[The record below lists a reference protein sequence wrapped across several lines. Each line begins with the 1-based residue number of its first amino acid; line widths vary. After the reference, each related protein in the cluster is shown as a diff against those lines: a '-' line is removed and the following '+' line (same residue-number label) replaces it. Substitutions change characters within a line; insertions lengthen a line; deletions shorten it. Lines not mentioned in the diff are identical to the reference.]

1 MTTTT
6 SSSRNPIKGE
16 RLFDRTFARL
26 LAATLRQN
34 GLTMGIYGVCL
45 ILVTVCPAFLEAKN
59 YVEGSY
65 LDAPELLVSSW
76 FYGASALIVPVLL
89 AAMLFHYLHNR
100 LSVDFYHAMPLSRK
114 KLFFSRYFVG
124 IVFLLVPLLVSRLLC
139 TVVHLAFYTGRLTAG
154 QIVSSGVIDLLVW
167 AALHVIVFTF
177 SCMVAVT
184 TSNAVESIVYSG
196 AVNGALAA
204 IYFIFVSYSYNLYGI
219 SELPDWGLYL
229 SPYGLIG
236 RCMLPNNSWN
246 YSPGNLVMVLVWLLI
261 ALAAIPLTLRLY
273 NRFQSEW
280 AQQWGRQSAFSQ
292 LMKVLAGFLVSFVLC
307 MTLFS
312 MLFDNILLN
321 SIAAALV
328 GGPIGFLI
336 VEGITGKGFQNLRR
350 SGKYILATVALCLSC
365 TLFLATGGF
374 GMVSRVPDAD
384 QIQQV
389 EVRFTSPWVNYE
401 QVWGNTS
408 YPLNS
413 IHAELSSPEAID
425 LVLQLHRAAVEEGE
439 DYQGLRGNAMEI
451 TYTLSPFDSEMSRRY
466 SFAVSDLDTL
476 RQLLCLP
483 EVVEQ
488 IYPPFTYQANYL
500 ETVTCYDKLGL
511 YSVDI
516 PAADFERLLEAI
528 RTDLLNVTPES
539 YENEQLDPVV
549 GYLDWDFQNLVY
561 KDEGVFVAGDGSPV
575 EGFLDSSMVLRASY
589 QNTLAIVEE
598 LGFHPNAFSL
608 EGAIAVS
615 ISESEYQELNN
626 INLIRTLGDGYF
638 EFGRNVRDL
647 DFDSNDYLPY
657 TWDVTDLDMMEEII
671 RASVP
676 DSESPSCV
684 PIYVRIQSE
693 EAGNFCRQMYIENST
708 LLSILEGSGIQV
720 PYLLS
725 AQEID
730 DFIRSQQEQEP
741 AQNGT
746 GDYIGTYLVDAD
758 GRPLDENETPAMPPV
773 LSEIENG
780 VSVAEYAR
788 EHNLDWFTGKTSAQ
802 LEAMEY
808 TVMLDSTGHAVLY
821 WMLVE

>member
-124 IVFLLVPLLVSRLLC
+124 IVFLLLPLLVSRLLC

-219 SELPDWGLYL
+219 SELSDWGLYL

-246 YSPGNLVMVLVWLLI
+246 YSTSNLVMVLVWLLI

-374 GMVSRVPDAD
+374 GMVSRVPSAD
-384 QIQQV
+384 RV
-389 EVRFTSPWVNYE
+389 EEVELHLYGQNVYFER
-401 QVWGNTS
+401 
-408 YPLNS
+408 LNS
-413 IHAELSSPEAID
+413 NVGTNEVVATLSSPEAID
-425 LVLQLHRAAVEEGE
+425 LVLQLHQAAVEEGE
-439 DYQGLRGNAMEI
+439 DYQGLRGNHMKIE
-451 TYTLSPFDSEMSRRY
+451 YTLSPFDSSMSRDY

-615 ISESEYQELNN
+615 ISEPEYQELNN

-647 DFDSNDYLPY
+647 DFDRTDNSIY

-730 DFIRSQQEQEP
+730 DFIRSQPEEEP
-741 AQNGT
+741 VQSGT

-758 GRPLDENETPAMPPV
+758 GRPLDENETPVMPPV

-788 EHNLDWFTGKTSAQ
+788 EHSLDWFTGKTSAQ

>member
-16 RLFDRTFARL
+16 RLFDRTFVRL

-76 FYGASALIVPVLL
+76 FYGASALIAPVLL

-229 SPYGLIG
+229 SSYGLIG

-246 YSPGNLVMVLVWLLI
+246 YSTGNLVMVLVWLLI
-261 ALAAIPLTLRLY
+261 AMAAIPLTLRLY

-328 GGPIGFLI
+328 GGPIGFLV

-374 GMVSRVPDAD
+374 GMVSRVPSAD
-384 QIQQV
+384 RV
-389 EVRFTSPWVNYE
+389 EEVELHLYGQNVYFER
-401 QVWGNTS
+401 
-408 YPLNS
+408 LNS
-413 IHAELSSPEAID
+413 NVGTNEVVATLSSPEAID
-425 LVLQLHRAAVEEGE
+425 LVLQLHQAAVEEGE
-439 DYQGLRGNAMEI
+439 DYQGLRGNHMKIE
-451 TYTLSPFDSEMSRRY
+451 YTLSPFDSSMSRDY

-483 EVVEQ
+483 ELAEQ

-511 YSVDI
+511 NSVDI
-516 PAADFERLLEAI
+516 PAEDFERLLEAI
-528 RTDLLNVTPES
+528 RTDLLAVTPEN
-539 YENEQLDPVV
+539 YGNEQLDPVV
-549 GYLDWDFQNLVY
+549 GYLDWNLKNMVY
-561 KDEGVFVAGDGSPV
+561 RDEGAFIIGDGIQA
-575 EGFLDSSMVLRASY
+575 EGFGNSSMVLRASY
-589 QNTLAIVEE
+589 QNTLSIIEE

-615 ISESEYQELNN
+615 IFEPDYEELRN
-626 INLIRTLGDGYF
+626 IGLLAPLGGYYF

>member
-246 YSPGNLVMVLVWLLI
+246 YSTGNLVMVLVWLLI

-312 MLFDNILLN
+312 MLFDNILPN

-328 GGPIGFLI
+328 GGPIGFLV

-374 GMVSRVPDAD
+374 GMVSRVPSAD
-384 QIQQV
+384 RV
-389 EVRFTSPWVNYE
+389 EEVELHLYGQNVYFER
-401 QVWGNTS
+401 
-408 YPLNS
+408 LNS
-413 IHAELSSPEAID
+413 NVGTNEVVATLSSPEAID
-425 LVLQLHRAAVEEGE
+425 LVLQLHQAAVEEGE
-439 DYQGLRGNAMEI
+439 DYQGLRGNHMKIE
-451 TYTLSPFDSEMSRRY
+451 YTLSPFDSSMSRDY

-483 EVVEQ
+483 ELAEQ

-516 PAADFERLLEAI
+516 PAADFERLLKAI
-528 RTDLLNVTPES
+528 RTDLLAVTPEN
-539 YENEQLDPVV
+539 YGNEQLDPVV
-549 GYLDWDFQNLVY
+549 GYLDWNLKNMVY
-561 KDEGVFVAGDGSPV
+561 RDEGAFIIGDGIQA
-575 EGFLDSSMVLRASY
+575 EGFGNSSMVLRASY
-589 QNTLAIVEE
+589 QNTLSIIEE

-615 ISESEYQELNN
+615 ISEPDYEELRN
-626 INLIRTLGDGYF
+626 IGLLAPLGGYYF

-730 DFIRSQQEQEP
+730 DFIRSQPEEEP
-741 AQNGT
+741 VQSGT
-746 GDYIGTYLVDAD
+746 GDYIGTLVLDVD
-758 GRPLDENETPAMPPV
+758 GRPLDENETPVMPPV

-788 EHNLDWFTGKTSAQ
+788 EHSLDWFTGKTNAQ

>member
-76 FYGASALIVPVLL
+76 FYGASALIAPVLL

-261 ALAAIPLTLRLY
+261 ALPAIPLTLRLY

-374 GMVSRVPDAD
+374 GMVSRVPSAD
-384 QIQQV
+384 RV
-389 EVRFTSPWVNYE
+389 EEVELHLYGQNVYFER
-401 QVWGNTS
+401 
-408 YPLNS
+408 LNS
-413 IHAELSSPEAID
+413 NVGTNEVVATLSSPEAID
-425 LVLQLHRAAVEEGE
+425 LVLQLHQAAVEEGE
-439 DYQGLRGNAMEI
+439 DYQGLRGNHMKIE
-451 TYTLSPFDSEMSRRY
+451 YTLSPFDSSMSRDY

-483 EVVEQ
+483 EVADQ

-746 GDYIGTYLVDAD
+746 GDYIGTLVLDVD

>member
-34 GLTMGIYGVCL
+34 ALTMGIYGVCL

-219 SELPDWGLYL
+219 SELSDWGLYL

-246 YSPGNLVMVLVWLLI
+246 YSTSNLVMVLVWLLI

-312 MLFDNILLN
+312 MLFDNILPN

-374 GMVSRVPDAD
+374 GMVSRVPSAD
-384 QIQQV
+384 RV
-389 EVRFTSPWVNYE
+389 EEVELHLYGQNVYFER
-401 QVWGNTS
+401 
-408 YPLNS
+408 LNS
-413 IHAELSSPEAID
+413 NVGTNEVVATLSSPEAID
-425 LVLQLHRAAVEEGE
+425 LVLQLHQAAVEEGE
-439 DYQGLRGNAMEI
+439 DYQGLRGNHMKIE
-451 TYTLSPFDSEMSRRY
+451 YTLSPFDSSMSRDY

-488 IYPPFTYQANYL
+488 IYPPFTYQVNYL

-511 YSVDI
+511 NSVDI
-516 PAADFERLLEAI
+516 PAEDFERLLEAI
-528 RTDLLNVTPES
+528 RTDLLAVTPEN
-539 YENEQLDPVV
+539 YGNEQLDPVV
-549 GYLDWDFQNLVY
+549 GYLDWNLKNMVY
-561 KDEGVFVAGDGSPV
+561 RDEGAFIIGDGIQA
-575 EGFLDSSMVLRASY
+575 EGFGNSSMVLRASY
-589 QNTLAIVEE
+589 QNTLAIIEE

-615 ISESEYQELNN
+615 ISEPDYEELRN
-626 INLIRTLGDGYF
+626 IGLLAPLGGYYF

-676 DSESPSCV
+676 DSESPSCM

-693 EAGNFCRQMYIENST
+693 EAGNFCRRMYIENST

-730 DFIRSQQEQEP
+730 DFIRSQPEEEP
-741 AQNGT
+741 DQNGI
-746 GDYIGTYLVDAD
+746 GNYMGTYVVDAKSLE
-758 GRPLDENETPAMPPV
+758 PDENRTPTIPAI
-773 LSEIENG
+773 LNLENG

>member
-34 GLTMGIYGVCL
+34 ALTMGIYGVCL

-246 YSPGNLVMVLVWLLI
+246 YSTGNLVMVLVWLLI

-312 MLFDNILLN
+312 MLFDNILPN

-350 SGKYILATVALCLSC
+350 SGKYILAAVALCLSC

-384 QIQQV
+384 RV
-389 EVRFTSPWVNYE
+389 EEVELHLYGQNVYFER
-401 QVWGNTS
+401 
-408 YPLNS
+408 LNS
-413 IHAELSSPEAID
+413 HVGTNEVVATLSSPEAID
-425 LVLQLHRAAVEEGE
+425 LVLQLHQAAVEEGE
-439 DYQGLRGNAMEI
+439 DYQGLRGNHMKIE
-451 TYTLSPFDSEMSRRY
+451 YTLSPFDSSMSRDY

-483 EVVEQ
+483 ELAEQ

-511 YSVDI
+511 NSVDI
-516 PAADFERLLEAI
+516 PAEDFERLLEAI
-528 RTDLLNVTPES
+528 RTDLLAVTPEN
-539 YENEQLDPVV
+539 YGNEQLDPVV
-549 GYLDWDFQNLVY
+549 GYLDWNLKNMVY
-561 KDEGVFVAGDGSPV
+561 RDEGAFIIGDGV
-575 EGFLDSSMVLRASY
+575 QAEGFGNSSMVLRASY
-589 QNTLAIVEE
+589 QNTLSIIEE

-615 ISESEYQELNN
+615 ISEPDYEELRN
-626 INLIRTLGDGYF
+626 IGLLAPLGGYYF

-730 DFIRSQQEQEP
+730 DFIRSQPERPDWAEQVEYV
-741 AQNGT
+741 
-746 GDYIGTYLVDAD
+746 GDYV
-758 GRPLDENETPAMPPV
+758 LDEKDLQLEENEMPATPAI
-773 LSEIENG
+773 LNLENG
-780 VSVAEYAR
+780 ISVAEYAR

-808 TVMLDSTGHAVLY
+808 TVMLDSTGHVVLY
-821 WMLVE
+821 WMLAE

>member
-6 SSSRNPIKGE
+6 SSSRNPSKGE

-167 AALHVIVFTF
+167 AALHMIVFTF

-219 SELPDWGLYL
+219 SELSDWGLYL

-246 YSPGNLVMVLVWLLI
+246 YSTGNLVMVLVWLLI

-374 GMVSRVPDAD
+374 GMVSRVPSAD
-384 QIQQV
+384 RV
-389 EVRFTSPWVNYE
+389 EEVELHLYGQNVYFER
-401 QVWGNTS
+401 
-408 YPLNS
+408 LNS
-413 IHAELSSPEAID
+413 NVGTNEVVATLSSPEAID
-425 LVLQLHRAAVEEGE
+425 LVLQLHQAAVEEGE
-439 DYQGLRGNAMEI
+439 DYQGLRGNHMKIE
-451 TYTLSPFDSEMSRRY
+451 YTLSPFDSSMSRDY

-488 IYPPFTYQANYL
+488 IYPPFTYQVNYL
-500 ETVTCYDKLGL
+500 ETVTCYDKLWL
-511 YSVDI
+511 NSVDI
-516 PAADFERLLEAI
+516 PAEDFERLLEAI
-528 RTDLLNVTPES
+528 RTDLLAVTPEN
-539 YENEQLDPVV
+539 YGNEQLDPVV
-549 GYLDWDFQNLVY
+549 GYLDWNLKNMVY
-561 KDEGVFVAGDGSPV
+561 RDEGAFIIGDGIQA
-575 EGFLDSSMVLRASY
+575 EGFGNSSMVLRASY
-589 QNTLAIVEE
+589 QNTLSIIEE

-615 ISESEYQELNN
+615 ISEPDYEELRN
-626 INLIRTLGDGYF
+626 IGLLAPLGGYYF

-730 DFIRSQQEQEP
+730 DFIRSQPERPDWAEQVEYM
-741 AQNGT
+741 
-746 GDYIGTYLVDAD
+746 GDYV
-758 GRPLDENETPAMPPV
+758 LDEKDLQLEENEMPATPAI
-773 LSEIENG
+773 LNLENG
-780 VSVAEYAR
+780 ISVAEYAR
-788 EHNLDWFTGKTSAQ
+788 EHNLDWFTGKTNAQ

>member
-124 IVFLLVPLLVSRLLC
+124 IVFLLLPLLVSRLLC
-139 TVVHLAFYTGRLTAG
+139 TVVHLAFYTGRLTTG

-167 AALHVIVFTF
+167 AALHMIVFTF

-246 YSPGNLVMVLVWLLI
+246 YSTGNLVMVLVWLLI

-312 MLFDNILLN
+312 MLFDNILPN

-374 GMVSRVPDAD
+374 GMVSRVPSAD
-384 QIQQV
+384 RV
-389 EVRFTSPWVNYE
+389 EEVELHLYGQNVYFER
-401 QVWGNTS
+401 
-408 YPLNS
+408 LNS
-413 IHAELSSPEAID
+413 NVGTNEVVATLSSPEAID
-425 LVLQLHRAAVEEGE
+425 LVLQLHQAAVEEGE
-439 DYQGLRGNAMEI
+439 DYQGLRGNHMKIE
-451 TYTLSPFDSEMSRRY
+451 YTLSPFDSSMSRDY

-483 EVVEQ
+483 ELAEQ

-511 YSVDI
+511 NSVDI
-516 PAADFERLLEAI
+516 PAEDFERLLEAI
-528 RTDLLNVTPES
+528 RTDLLAVTPEN
-539 YENEQLDPVV
+539 YGNEQLDPVV
-549 GYLDWDFQNLVY
+549 GYLDWNLKNMVY
-561 KDEGVFVAGDGSPV
+561 RDEGAFIIGDGIQA
-575 EGFLDSSMVLRASY
+575 EGFGNSSMVLRASY
-589 QNTLAIVEE
+589 QNTLAIIEE

-615 ISESEYQELNN
+615 ISEPDYEELRN
-626 INLIRTLGDGYF
+626 IGLLAPLGGYYF

-693 EAGNFCRQMYIENST
+693 EAGNFCRRMYIENST

-730 DFIRSQQEQEP
+730 DFIRSQPERPDWAEQVEYM
-741 AQNGT
+741 G
-746 GDYIGTYLVDAD
+746 GYV
-758 GRPLDENETPAMPPV
+758 LDEKDLQLEENEMPATPAI
-773 LSEIENG
+773 LNLENG
-780 VSVAEYAR
+780 ISVAEYAR
-788 EHNLDWFTGKTSAQ
+788 EHNLDWFTGKTNAQ

-821 WMLVE
+821 WMLVD

>member
-219 SELPDWGLYL
+219 SELSDWGLYL

-246 YSPGNLVMVLVWLLI
+246 YSTSNLVMVLVWLLI

-312 MLFDNILLN
+312 MLFDNILPN

-374 GMVSRVPDAD
+374 GMVSRVPSAD
-384 QIQQV
+384 RV
-389 EVRFTSPWVNYE
+389 EEVELHLYGQNVYFER
-401 QVWGNTS
+401 
-408 YPLNS
+408 LNS
-413 IHAELSSPEAID
+413 NVGTNEVVATLSSPEAID
-425 LVLQLHRAAVEEGE
+425 LVLQLHQAAVEEGE
-439 DYQGLRGNAMEI
+439 DYQGLRGNHMKIE
-451 TYTLSPFDSEMSRRY
+451 YTLSPFDSSMSRDY

-488 IYPPFTYQANYL
+488 IYPPFTYQVNYL

-511 YSVDI
+511 NSVDI
-516 PAADFERLLEAI
+516 PAEDFERLLEAI
-528 RTDLLNVTPES
+528 RTDLLAVTPEN
-539 YENEQLDPVV
+539 YGNEQLDPVV
-549 GYLDWDFQNLVY
+549 GYLDWNLKNMVY
-561 KDEGVFVAGDGSPV
+561 RDEGAFIIGDGIQA
-575 EGFLDSSMVLRASY
+575 EGFGNSSMVLRASY
-589 QNTLAIVEE
+589 QNTLSIIEE

-615 ISESEYQELNN
+615 ISEPDYEELRN
-626 INLIRTLGDGYF
+626 IGLLAPLGGYYF

-730 DFIRSQQEQEP
+730 DFIRSQPERPDWAEQVEYM
-741 AQNGT
+741 
-746 GDYIGTYLVDAD
+746 GDYV
-758 GRPLDENETPAMPPV
+758 LDEKDLQLEENEMPATPAI
-773 LSEIENG
+773 LNLENG
-780 VSVAEYAR
+780 ISVAEYAR

-821 WMLVE
+821 WMLVD

>member
-65 LDAPELLVSSW
+65 LDAPGLLVSSW

-246 YSPGNLVMVLVWLLI
+246 YSTGNLVMVLVWLLI

-374 GMVSRVPDAD
+374 GMVSRVPSAD
-384 QIQQV
+384 RV
-389 EVRFTSPWVNYE
+389 EEVELHLYGQNVYFER
-401 QVWGNTS
+401 
-408 YPLNS
+408 LNS
-413 IHAELSSPEAID
+413 NVGTNEVVATLSSPEAID
-425 LVLQLHRAAVEEGE
+425 LVLQLHQAAVEEGE
-439 DYQGLRGNAMEI
+439 DYQGLRGNHMKIE
-451 TYTLSPFDSEMSRRY
+451 YTLSPFDSSMSRDY

-511 YSVDI
+511 NSVDI
-516 PAADFERLLEAI
+516 PAEDFERLLEAI
-528 RTDLLNVTPES
+528 RTDLLAVTPEN
-539 YENEQLDPVV
+539 YGNEQLDPVV
-549 GYLDWDFQNLVY
+549 GYLDWNLKNMVY
-561 KDEGVFVAGDGSPV
+561 RDEGAFIIGDGIQA
-575 EGFLDSSMVLRASY
+575 EGFGNSSMVLRASY
-589 QNTLAIVEE
+589 QNTLSIIEE

-615 ISESEYQELNN
+615 ISEPDYEELRN
-626 INLIRTLGDGYF
+626 IGLLAPLGGYYF

-693 EAGNFCRQMYIENST
+693 EAGNFCRRMYIENST

-730 DFIRSQQEQEP
+730 DFIRSQPEEEP
-741 AQNGT
+741 DQNGI
-746 GDYIGTYLVDAD
+746 GNYMGTYVVDAKSLE
-758 GRPLDENETPAMPPV
+758 PDENRTPTIPAI
-773 LSEIENG
+773 LNLENG

>member
-76 FYGASALIVPVLL
+76 FYGASALIIPVLL

-124 IVFLLVPLLVSRLLC
+124 IVFLLLPLLVSRLLC

-154 QIVSSGVIDLLVW
+154 QIVSSGVIDFLVW

-219 SELPDWGLYL
+219 SELSDWGLYL

-246 YSPGNLVMVLVWLLI
+246 YSTGNLVMVLVWLLI

-312 MLFDNILLN
+312 MLFDNILPN

-374 GMVSRVPDAD
+374 GMVSRVPSAD
-384 QIQQV
+384 RV
-389 EVRFTSPWVNYE
+389 EEVELHLYGQNVYFER
-401 QVWGNTS
+401 
-408 YPLNS
+408 LNS
-413 IHAELSSPEAID
+413 NVGTNEVVATLSSPEAID
-425 LVLQLHRAAVEEGE
+425 LVLQLHQAAVEEGE
-439 DYQGLRGNAMEI
+439 DYQGLRGNHMKIE
-451 TYTLSPFDSEMSRRY
+451 YTLSPFDSSMSRDY

-511 YSVDI
+511 NSVDI
-516 PAADFERLLEAI
+516 PAEDFERMLEAI
-528 RTDLLNVTPES
+528 RTDLLAVTPEN
-539 YENEQLDPVV
+539 YGNEQLDPVV
-549 GYLDWDFQNLVY
+549 GYLDWNLKNMVY
-561 KDEGVFVAGDGSPV
+561 RDEGAFIIGDGIQA
-575 EGFLDSSMVLRASY
+575 EGFGNSSMVLRASY
-589 QNTLAIVEE
+589 QNTLSIIEE

-615 ISESEYQELNN
+615 ISEPDYEELRN
-626 INLIRTLGDGYF
+626 IGLLAPLGGYYF

-730 DFIRSQQEQEP
+730 DFIRSQPERPDWAEQVEYM
-741 AQNGT
+741 
-746 GDYIGTYLVDAD
+746 GDYV
-758 GRPLDENETPAMPPV
+758 LDEKDLQLEENEMPATPAI
-773 LSEIENG
+773 LNLENG
-780 VSVAEYAR
+780 ISVAEYAR
-788 EHNLDWFTGKTSAQ
+788 EHNLDWFTGKTNAQ

-821 WMLVE
+821 WMLVD

>member
-34 GLTMGIYGVCL
+34 ALTMGIYGVCL

-154 QIVSSGVIDLLVW
+154 QIVSSGVIDFLVW

-219 SELPDWGLYL
+219 SELSDWGLYL

-246 YSPGNLVMVLVWLLI
+246 YSTSNLVMVLVWLLI

-312 MLFDNILLN
+312 MLFDNILPN

-374 GMVSRVPDAD
+374 GMVSRVPSAD
-384 QIQQV
+384 RV
-389 EVRFTSPWVNYE
+389 EEVELHLYGQNVYFER
-401 QVWGNTS
+401 
-408 YPLNS
+408 LNS
-413 IHAELSSPEAID
+413 NVGTNEVVATLSSPEAID
-425 LVLQLHRAAVEEGE
+425 LVLQLHQAAVEEGE
-439 DYQGLRGNAMEI
+439 DYQGLRGNHMKIE
-451 TYTLSPFDSEMSRRY
+451 YTLSPFDSSMSRDY

-488 IYPPFTYQANYL
+488 IYPPFTYQVNYL

-511 YSVDI
+511 NSVDI
-516 PAADFERLLEAI
+516 PAEDFERLLEAI
-528 RTDLLNVTPES
+528 RTDLLAVTPEN
-539 YENEQLDPVV
+539 YGNEQLDPVV
-549 GYLDWDFQNLVY
+549 GYLDWNLKNMVY
-561 KDEGVFVAGDGSPV
+561 RDEGAFIIGDGIQA
-575 EGFLDSSMVLRASY
+575 EGFGNSSMVLRASY
-589 QNTLAIVEE
+589 QNTLSIIEE

-615 ISESEYQELNN
+615 ISEPDYEELRN
-626 INLIRTLGDGYF
+626 IGLLAPLGGYYF

-693 EAGNFCRQMYIENST
+693 EAGNFCRRMYIENST

-730 DFIRSQQEQEP
+730 DFIRSQPERPDWAEQVEYM
-741 AQNGT
+741 
-746 GDYIGTYLVDAD
+746 GDYV
-758 GRPLDENETPAMPPV
+758 LDEKDLQLEENEMPATPAI
-773 LSEIENG
+773 LNLENG
-780 VSVAEYAR
+780 ISVAEYAR
-788 EHNLDWFTGKTSAQ
+788 EHNLDWFTGKTNAQ

-808 TVMLDSTGHAVLY
+808 TVMLDTTGHAVLY
-821 WMLVE
+821 WMLVK

>member
-45 ILVTVCPAFLEAKN
+45 ILVTICPAFLEAKN

-246 YSPGNLVMVLVWLLI
+246 YSTGNLVMVLVWLLI

-312 MLFDNILLN
+312 MLFDNILPN

-350 SGKYILATVALCLSC
+350 SGKYILATVVLCLSC

-374 GMVSRVPDAD
+374 GMVSRVPSAD
-384 QIQQV
+384 RV
-389 EVRFTSPWVNYE
+389 EEVELHLYGQNVYFER
-401 QVWGNTS
+401 
-408 YPLNS
+408 LNS
-413 IHAELSSPEAID
+413 NVGTNEVVATLSSPEAID
-425 LVLQLHRAAVEEGE
+425 LVLQLHQAAVEEGE
-439 DYQGLRGNAMEI
+439 DYQGLRGNHMKIE
-451 TYTLSPFDSEMSRRY
+451 YTLSPFDSSMSRDY
-466 SFAVSDLDTL
+466 SFAVSGLDTL

-483 EVVEQ
+483 ELAEQ
-488 IYPPFTYQANYL
+488 IYPPFTYQVNYL

-589 QNTLAIVEE
+589 QNTLAIIEE

-647 DFDSNDYLPY
+647 DFDRTDNSIY

-693 EAGNFCRQMYIENST
+693 EAGNFCRRMYIENST

-730 DFIRSQQEQEP
+730 DFIRSQPEEEP
-741 AQNGT
+741 VQSGT

>member
-16 RLFDRTFARL
+16 RLFDHTFARL

-167 AALHVIVFTF
+167 AALHVIVFTS

-246 YSPGNLVMVLVWLLI
+246 YSTGNLVMVLVWLLI

-374 GMVSRVPDAD
+374 GMVSRVPSAD
-384 QIQQV
+384 RV
-389 EVRFTSPWVNYE
+389 EEVELHLYGQNVYFER
-401 QVWGNTS
+401 
-408 YPLNS
+408 LNS
-413 IHAELSSPEAID
+413 NVGTNEVVATLSSPEAID
-425 LVLQLHRAAVEEGE
+425 LVLQLHQAAVEEGE
-439 DYQGLRGNAMEI
+439 DYQGLRGNHMKIE
-451 TYTLSPFDSEMSRRY
+451 YTLSPFDSSMSRDY

-488 IYPPFTYQANYL
+488 IYPPFTYQVNYL

-511 YSVDI
+511 NSVDI
-516 PAADFERLLEAI
+516 PAEDFERLLEAI
-528 RTDLLNVTPES
+528 RTDLLAVTPEN
-539 YENEQLDPVV
+539 YGNEQLDPVV
-549 GYLDWDFQNLVY
+549 GYLDWNLKNMVY
-561 KDEGVFVAGDGSPV
+561 RDEGAFIIGDGIQA
-575 EGFLDSSMVLRASY
+575 EGFGNSSMVLRASY
-589 QNTLAIVEE
+589 QNTLAIIEE

-615 ISESEYQELNN
+615 ISEPDYEELRN
-626 INLIRTLGDGYF
+626 IGLLAPLGGYYF

-676 DSESPSCV
+676 DSESPSCM

-693 EAGNFCRQMYIENST
+693 EAGNFCRRMYIENST

-730 DFIRSQQEQEP
+730 DFIRSQPEEEP
-741 AQNGT
+741 DQNGI
-746 GDYIGTYLVDAD
+746 GNYMGTYVVDAKSLE
-758 GRPLDENETPAMPPV
+758 PDENRTPTIPAI
-773 LSEIENG
+773 LNLENG

-802 LEAMEY
+802 LEAMER
-808 TVMLDSTGHAVLY
+808 TVIVDSTGHAVLY
-821 WMLVE
+821 WMLVA

>member
-219 SELPDWGLYL
+219 SELSDWGLYL

-246 YSPGNLVMVLVWLLI
+246 YSTGNLVMVLLWLLI

-374 GMVSRVPDAD
+374 GMVSRVPSAD
-384 QIQQV
+384 RV
-389 EVRFTSPWVNYE
+389 EEVELHLYGQNVYFER
-401 QVWGNTS
+401 
-408 YPLNS
+408 LNS
-413 IHAELSSPEAID
+413 NVGTNEVVATLSSPEAID
-425 LVLQLHRAAVEEGE
+425 LVLQLHQAAVEEGE
-439 DYQGLRGNAMEI
+439 DYQGLRGNHMKIE
-451 TYTLSPFDSEMSRRY
+451 YTLSPFDSSMSRDY

-483 EVVEQ
+483 ELAEQ
-488 IYPPFTYQANYL
+488 IYPPFTYQVNYL

-511 YSVDI
+511 NSVDI
-516 PAADFERLLEAI
+516 PAEDFERLLEAI
-528 RTDLLNVTPES
+528 RTDLLAVTPEN
-539 YENEQLDPVV
+539 YGNEQLDPVV
-549 GYLDWDFQNLVY
+549 GYLDWNLKNMVY
-561 KDEGVFVAGDGSPV
+561 RDEGAFIIGDGIQA
-575 EGFLDSSMVLRASY
+575 EGFGNSSMVLRASY
-589 QNTLAIVEE
+589 QNTLSIIEE

-615 ISESEYQELNN
+615 ISEPDYEELRN
-626 INLIRTLGDGYF
+626 IGLLAPLGGYYF

-708 LLSILEGSGIQV
+708 LLSILEGSGRQV

-725 AQEID
+725 AQEMD
-730 DFIRSQQEQEP
+730 DFIRSQPERPDWAEQVEYM
-741 AQNGT
+741 
-746 GDYIGTYLVDAD
+746 GDYV
-758 GRPLDENETPAMPPV
+758 LDEKDLQLEENEMPATPAI
-773 LSEIENG
+773 LNLENG
-780 VSVAEYAR
+780 ISVAEYAR
-788 EHNLDWFTGKTSAQ
+788 EHNLDWFTGKTNAQ

>member
-76 FYGASALIVPVLL
+76 FYGASALIAPVLL

-139 TVVHLAFYTGRLTAG
+139 TAVHLAFYTGRLTAG

-219 SELPDWGLYL
+219 SELSDWGLYL

-246 YSPGNLVMVLVWLLI
+246 YSTSNLVMVLVWLLI

-312 MLFDNILLN
+312 MLFDNILPN

-328 GGPIGFLI
+328 GGPIGFLV

-374 GMVSRVPDAD
+374 GMVSRVPSAD
-384 QIQQV
+384 RV
-389 EVRFTSPWVNYE
+389 EEVELHLYGQNVYFER
-401 QVWGNTS
+401 
-408 YPLNS
+408 LNS
-413 IHAELSSPEAID
+413 NVGTNEVVATLSSPEAID
-425 LVLQLHRAAVEEGE
+425 LVLQLHQAAVEEGE
-439 DYQGLRGNAMEI
+439 DYQGLRGNHMKIE
-451 TYTLSPFDSEMSRRY
+451 YTLSPFDSSMSRDY

-483 EVVEQ
+483 ELAEQ

-511 YSVDI
+511 NSVDI
-516 PAADFERLLEAI
+516 PAEDFERLLEAI
-528 RTDLLNVTPES
+528 RTDLLAVTPEN
-539 YENEQLDPVV
+539 YGNEQLDPVV
-549 GYLDWDFQNLVY
+549 GYLDWNLKNMVY
-561 KDEGVFVAGDGSPV
+561 RDEGAFIIGDGIQA
-575 EGFLDSSMVLRASY
+575 EGFGNSSMVLRASY
-589 QNTLAIVEE
+589 QNTLSIIEE

-615 ISESEYQELNN
+615 ISEPDYEELRN
-626 INLIRTLGDGYF
+626 IGLLAPLGGYYF

-693 EAGNFCRQMYIENST
+693 EAGNFCRRMYIENST

-730 DFIRSQQEQEP
+730 DFIRSQPERPDWAEQVEYM
-741 AQNGT
+741 
-746 GDYIGTYLVDAD
+746 GDYV
-758 GRPLDENETPAMPPV
+758 LDEKDLQLEENEMPATPAI
-773 LSEIENG
+773 LNLENG
-780 VSVAEYAR
+780 ISVAEYAR
-788 EHNLDWFTGKTSAQ
+788 EHNLDWFTGKTNAQ

-821 WMLVE
+821 WMLVD

>member
-16 RLFDRTFARL
+16 RLFDRTFVRL

-76 FYGASALIVPVLL
+76 FYGASALIAPVLL

-246 YSPGNLVMVLVWLLI
+246 YSTGNLVMVLVWLLI
-261 ALAAIPLTLRLY
+261 AMAAIPLTLRLY

-312 MLFDNILLN
+312 MLFDNILPN

-328 GGPIGFLI
+328 GGPIGFLV

-374 GMVSRVPDAD
+374 GMVSRVPSAD
-384 QIQQV
+384 RV
-389 EVRFTSPWVNYE
+389 EEVELHLYGQNVYFER
-401 QVWGNTS
+401 
-408 YPLNS
+408 LNS
-413 IHAELSSPEAID
+413 NVGTNEVVATLSSPEAID
-425 LVLQLHRAAVEEGE
+425 LVLQLHQAAVEEGE
-439 DYQGLRGNAMEI
+439 DYQGLRGNHMKIE
-451 TYTLSPFDSEMSRRY
+451 YTLSPFDSSMSRDY

-483 EVVEQ
+483 ELAEQ

-511 YSVDI
+511 NSVDI
-516 PAADFERLLEAI
+516 PAEDFERLLEAI
-528 RTDLLNVTPES
+528 RTDLLAVTPEN
-539 YENEQLDPVV
+539 YGNEQLDPVV
-549 GYLDWDFQNLVY
+549 GYLDWNLKNMVY
-561 KDEGVFVAGDGSPV
+561 RDEGAFIIGDGIQA
-575 EGFLDSSMVLRASY
+575 EGFGNSSMVLRASY
-589 QNTLAIVEE
+589 QNTLSIIEE

-615 ISESEYQELNN
+615 IFEPDYEELRN
-626 INLIRTLGDGYF
+626 IGLLAPLGGYYF

>member
-1 MTTTT
+1 M
-6 SSSRNPIKGE
+6 
-16 RLFDRTFARL
+16 FA
-26 LAATLRQN
+26 QHPS
-34 GLTMGIYGVCL
+34 GL
-45 ILVTVCPAFLEAKN
+45 
-59 YVEGSY
+59 
-65 LDAPELLVSSW
+65 
-76 FYGASALIVPVLL
+76 
-89 AAMLFHYLHNR
+89 
-100 LSVDFYHAMPLSRK
+100 
-114 KLFFSRYFVG
+114 
-124 IVFLLVPLLVSRLLC
+124 
-139 TVVHLAFYTGRLTAG
+139 
-154 QIVSSGVIDLLVW
+154 
-167 AALHVIVFTF
+167 
-177 SCMVAVT
+177 
-184 TSNAVESIVYSG
+184 
-196 AVNGALAA
+196 
-204 IYFIFVSYSYNLYGI
+204 
-219 SELPDWGLYL
+219 
-229 SPYGLIG
+229 
-236 RCMLPNNSWN
+236 
-246 YSPGNLVMVLVWLLI
+246 
-261 ALAAIPLTLRLY
+261 
-273 NRFQSEW
+273 
-280 AQQWGRQSAFSQ
+280 
-292 LMKVLAGFLVSFVLC
+292 
-307 MTLFS
+307 
-312 MLFDNILLN
+312 
-321 SIAAALV
+321 
-328 GGPIGFLI
+328 
-336 VEGITGKGFQNLRR
+336 TGKGFQNLRR

-561 KDEGVFVAGDGSPV
+561 KDERVFVAGDGSPV

-647 DFDSNDYLPY
+647 DFDRTDNSIY

-730 DFIRSQQEQEP
+730 DFIRSQPEEEP
-741 AQNGT
+741 VQSGT
-746 GDYIGTYLVDAD
+746 GDYIGTLVLDVD

>member
-154 QIVSSGVIDLLVW
+154 QIVSSGVIDFLVW

-219 SELPDWGLYL
+219 SELSDWGLYL

-246 YSPGNLVMVLVWLLI
+246 YSTSNLVMVLVWLLI

-328 GGPIGFLI
+328 GGPIGFLV

-374 GMVSRVPDAD
+374 GMVSRVPSAD
-384 QIQQV
+384 RV
-389 EVRFTSPWVNYE
+389 EEVELHLYGQNVYFER
-401 QVWGNTS
+401 
-408 YPLNS
+408 LNS
-413 IHAELSSPEAID
+413 NVGTNEVVATLSSPEAID
-425 LVLQLHRAAVEEGE
+425 LVLQLHQAAVEEGE
-439 DYQGLRGNAMEI
+439 DYQGLRGNHMKIE
-451 TYTLSPFDSEMSRRY
+451 YTLSPFDSSMSRDY

-483 EVVEQ
+483 ELVEQ

-511 YSVDI
+511 NSVDF
-516 PAADFERLLEAI
+516 PAEDFERLLEAI
-528 RTDLLNVTPES
+528 RTDLLAVTPEN
-539 YENEQLDPVV
+539 YGNEQLDPVV
-549 GYLDWDFQNLVY
+549 GYLDWNLKNMVY
-561 KDEGVFVAGDGSPV
+561 RDEGAFIIGDGIQA
-575 EGFLDSSMVLRASY
+575 EGFGNSSMVLRASY
-589 QNTLAIVEE
+589 QNTLAIIEE

-615 ISESEYQELNN
+615 ISEPDYEELRN
-626 INLIRTLGDGYF
+626 IGLLAPLGGYYF

-693 EAGNFCRQMYIENST
+693 EAGNFCRRMYIENST

-730 DFIRSQQEQEP
+730 DFIRSQPERPDWAEQVEYM
-741 AQNGT
+741 
-746 GDYIGTYLVDAD
+746 GDYV
-758 GRPLDENETPAMPPV
+758 LDEKDLQLEENEMPATPAI
-773 LSEIENG
+773 LNLENG
-780 VSVAEYAR
+780 ISVAEYAR

>member
-16 RLFDRTFARL
+16 RLFDRTFVRL

-246 YSPGNLVMVLVWLLI
+246 YSTGNLVMVLVWLLI

-312 MLFDNILLN
+312 MLFDNILPN

-328 GGPIGFLI
+328 GGPIGFLV

-374 GMVSRVPDAD
+374 GMVSRVPSAD
-384 QIQQV
+384 RV
-389 EVRFTSPWVNYE
+389 EEVELHLYGQNVYFER
-401 QVWGNTS
+401 
-408 YPLNS
+408 LNS
-413 IHAELSSPEAID
+413 NVGTNEVVATLSSPEAID
-425 LVLQLHRAAVEEGE
+425 LVLQLHQAAVEEGE
-439 DYQGLRGNAMEI
+439 DYQGLRGNHMKIE
-451 TYTLSPFDSEMSRRY
+451 YTLSPFDSSMSRDY

-561 KDEGVFVAGDGSPV
+561 KDEGVFVAGDGSQV

-589 QNTLAIVEE
+589 QNTLAIIEE

-615 ISESEYQELNN
+615 ISEPEYQDLNN

-638 EFGRNVRDL
+638 DFGRNVRDL
-647 DFDSNDYLPY
+647 DFDRTDNSIY

-730 DFIRSQQEQEP
+730 DFIRSQLEEEP
-741 AQNGT
+741 VQSGT

-758 GRPLDENETPAMPPV
+758 GRPLDENETPVMPPV

-788 EHNLDWFTGKTSAQ
+788 EHSLDWFAGKTNAQ

>member
-154 QIVSSGVIDLLVW
+154 QIVSSGVIDFLVW

-246 YSPGNLVMVLVWLLI
+246 YSTGNLVMVLVWLLI

-292 LMKVLAGFLVSFVLC
+292 LMKVLAGFLVSFVHDP
-307 MTLFS
+307 LFNAVRQYPAQLYRCGAGGWTDWLS
-312 MLFDNILLN
+312 GCRGHHRQGISEL
-321 SIAAALV
+321 AAQREV
-328 GGPIGFLI
+328 YPGDGG
-336 VEGITGKGFQNLRR
+336 
-350 SGKYILATVALCLSC
+350 A
-365 TLFLATGGF
+365 
-374 GMVSRVPDAD
+374 
-384 QIQQV
+384 
-389 EVRFTSPWVNYE
+389 
-401 QVWGNTS
+401 
-408 YPLNS
+408 
-413 IHAELSSPEAID
+413 
-425 LVLQLHRAAVEEGE
+425 
-439 DYQGLRGNAMEI
+439 
-451 TYTLSPFDSEMSRRY
+451 
-466 SFAVSDLDTL
+466 
-476 RQLLCLP
+476 LP
-483 EVVEQ
+483 ELHTVSGDRRLWHGQ
-488 IYPPFTYQANYL
+488 PGAGCRPNPAGGGALYQP
-500 ETVTCYDKLGL
+500 LG
-511 YSVDI
+511 
-516 PAADFERLLEAI
+516 
-528 RTDLLNVTPES
+528 
-539 YENEQLDPVV
+539 
-549 GYLDWDFQNLVY
+549 
-561 KDEGVFVAGDGSPV
+561 
-575 EGFLDSSMVLRASY
+575 
-589 QNTLAIVEE
+589 E
-598 LGFHPNAFSL
+598 L
-608 EGAIAVS
+608 
-615 ISESEYQELNN
+615 
-626 INLIRTLGDGYF
+626 
-638 EFGRNVRDL
+638 
-647 DFDSNDYLPY
+647 
-657 TWDVTDLDMMEEII
+657 
-671 RASVP
+671 
-676 DSESPSCV
+676 
-684 PIYVRIQSE
+684 
-693 EAGNFCRQMYIENST
+693 
-708 LLSILEGSGIQV
+708 
-720 PYLLS
+720 
-725 AQEID
+725 
-730 DFIRSQQEQEP
+730 
-741 AQNGT
+741 
-746 GDYIGTYLVDAD
+746 
-758 GRPLDENETPAMPPV
+758 
-773 LSEIENG
+773 
-780 VSVAEYAR
+780 
-788 EHNLDWFTGKTSAQ
+788 
-802 LEAMEY
+802 
-808 TVMLDSTGHAVLY
+808 
-821 WMLVE
+821 

>member
-167 AALHVIVFTF
+167 AALHMIVFTF

-246 YSPGNLVMVLVWLLI
+246 YSTGNLVMVLVWLLI

-312 MLFDNILLN
+312 MLFDNILPN

-374 GMVSRVPDAD
+374 GMVSRVPSAD
-384 QIQQV
+384 RV
-389 EVRFTSPWVNYE
+389 EEVELHLYGQNVYFER
-401 QVWGNTS
+401 
-408 YPLNS
+408 LNS
-413 IHAELSSPEAID
+413 NVGTNEVVATLSSPEAID
-425 LVLQLHRAAVEEGE
+425 LVLQLHQAAVEEGE
-439 DYQGLRGNAMEI
+439 DYQGLRGNHMKIE
-451 TYTLSPFDSEMSRRY
+451 YTLSPFDSSMSRDY

-488 IYPPFTYQANYL
+488 IYPPFTYQVNYL

-511 YSVDI
+511 NSVDI
-516 PAADFERLLEAI
+516 PAEDFERLLEAI
-528 RTDLLNVTPES
+528 RTDLLAVTPEN
-539 YENEQLDPVV
+539 YGNEQLDPVV
-549 GYLDWDFQNLVY
+549 GYLDWNLKNMVY
-561 KDEGVFVAGDGSPV
+561 RDEGAFIIGDGIQA
-575 EGFLDSSMVLRASY
+575 EGFGNSSMVLRASY
-589 QNTLAIVEE
+589 QNTLSIIEE

-615 ISESEYQELNN
+615 ISEPDYEELRN
-626 INLIRTLGDGYF
+626 IGLLAPLGGYYF

-730 DFIRSQQEQEP
+730 DFIRSQPERPDWAEQVEYM
-741 AQNGT
+741 G
-746 GDYIGTYLVDAD
+746 GYV
-758 GRPLDENETPAMPPV
+758 LDEKDLQLEENEMPATPAI
-773 LSEIENG
+773 LNLENG
-780 VSVAEYAR
+780 ISVAEYAR
-788 EHNLDWFTGKTSAQ
+788 EHNLDWFTGKTNAQ

>member
-34 GLTMGIYGVCL
+34 GLIMGIYGVCL

-246 YSPGNLVMVLVWLLI
+246 YSTGNLVMVLVWLLI

-312 MLFDNILLN
+312 MLFDNILPN

-336 VEGITGKGFQNLRR
+336 VEGITSKGFQNLRR

-374 GMVSRVPDAD
+374 GMVSRVPSAD
-384 QIQQV
+384 RV
-389 EVRFTSPWVNYE
+389 EEVELHLYGQNVYFER
-401 QVWGNTS
+401 
-408 YPLNS
+408 LNS
-413 IHAELSSPEAID
+413 NVGTNEVVATLSSPEAID
-425 LVLQLHRAAVEEGE
+425 LVLQLHQAAVEEGE
-439 DYQGLRGNAMEI
+439 DYQGLRGNHMKIE
-451 TYTLSPFDSEMSRRY
+451 YTLSPFDSSMSRDY

-511 YSVDI
+511 NSVDI
-516 PAADFERLLEAI
+516 PAEDFERLLEAI
-528 RTDLLNVTPES
+528 RTDLLAVTPEN
-539 YENEQLDPVV
+539 YGNEQLDPVV
-549 GYLDWDFQNLVY
+549 GYLDWNLKNMVY
-561 KDEGVFVAGDGSPV
+561 RDEGAFIIGDGIQA
-575 EGFLDSSMVLRASY
+575 EGFGNSSMVLRASY
-589 QNTLAIVEE
+589 QNTLAIIEE

-615 ISESEYQELNN
+615 ISEPDYEELRN
-626 INLIRTLGDGYF
+626 IGLLAPLGGYYF
-638 EFGRNVRDL
+638 EFGRNVCDL

-676 DSESPSCV
+676 DSESPSCM

-693 EAGNFCRQMYIENST
+693 EAGNFCRRMYIENST

-730 DFIRSQQEQEP
+730 DFIRSQPERPDWAEQVEYM
-741 AQNGT
+741 
-746 GDYIGTYLVDAD
+746 GDYV
-758 GRPLDENETPAMPPV
+758 LDEKDLQLEENEMPATPAI
-773 LSEIENG
+773 LNLENG
-780 VSVAEYAR
+780 ISVAEYAR
-788 EHNLDWFTGKTSAQ
+788 EHNLG
-802 LEAMEY
+802 
-808 TVMLDSTGHAVLY
+808 
-821 WMLVE
+821 LVHR

>member
-219 SELPDWGLYL
+219 SELSDWGLYL

-246 YSPGNLVMVLVWLLI
+246 YSTSNLVMVLVWLLI

-312 MLFDNILLN
+312 MLFDNILPN

-374 GMVSRVPDAD
+374 GMVSRVPSAD
-384 QIQQV
+384 RV
-389 EVRFTSPWVNYE
+389 EEVELHLYGQNVYFER
-401 QVWGNTS
+401 
-408 YPLNS
+408 LNS
-413 IHAELSSPEAID
+413 NVGTNEVVATLSSPEAID
-425 LVLQLHRAAVEEGE
+425 LVLQLHQAAVEEGE
-439 DYQGLRGNAMEI
+439 DYQGLRGNHMKIE
-451 TYTLSPFDSEMSRRY
+451 YTLSPFDSSMSRDY

-488 IYPPFTYQANYL
+488 IYPPFTYQVNYL

-511 YSVDI
+511 NSVDI
-516 PAADFERLLEAI
+516 PAEDFERLLEAI
-528 RTDLLNVTPES
+528 RTDLLAVTPEN
-539 YENEQLDPVV
+539 YGNEQLDPVV
-549 GYLDWDFQNLVY
+549 GYLDWNLKNMVY
-561 KDEGVFVAGDGSPV
+561 RDEGAFIIGDGIQA
-575 EGFLDSSMVLRASY
+575 EGFGNSSMVLRASY
-589 QNTLAIVEE
+589 QNTLSIIEE

-615 ISESEYQELNN
+615 ISEPDYEELRN
-626 INLIRTLGDGYF
+626 IGLLAPLGGYYF

-730 DFIRSQQEQEP
+730 DFIRSQPERPDWAEQVEYM
-741 AQNGT
+741 
-746 GDYIGTYLVDAD
+746 GDYV
-758 GRPLDENETPAMPPV
+758 LDEKDLQLEENEMPATPAI
-773 LSEIENG
+773 LNLENG
-780 VSVAEYAR
+780 ISVAEYAR
-788 EHNLDWFTGKTSAQ
+788 EHNLDWFTGKTNAQ

>member
-34 GLTMGIYGVCL
+34 ALTMGIYGVCL

-76 FYGASALIVPVLL
+76 FYGASALVVPVLL

-246 YSPGNLVMVLVWLLI
+246 YSTGNLVMVLVWLLI

-280 AQQWGRQSAFSQ
+280 AQQWGRQSTFSQ

-374 GMVSRVPDAD
+374 GMVSRVPSAD
-384 QIQQV
+384 RV
-389 EVRFTSPWVNYE
+389 EEVELHLYGQNVYFER
-401 QVWGNTS
+401 
-408 YPLNS
+408 LNS
-413 IHAELSSPEAID
+413 NVGTNEVVATLSSPEAID
-425 LVLQLHRAAVEEGE
+425 LVLQLHQAAVEEGE
-439 DYQGLRGNAMEI
+439 DYQGLRGNHMKIE
-451 TYTLSPFDSEMSRRY
+451 YTLSPFDSSMSRDY

-647 DFDSNDYLPY
+647 DFDRTDNSIY

-741 AQNGT
+741 AQNRT

>member
-16 RLFDRTFARL
+16 RLFDRTFVRL

-76 FYGASALIVPVLL
+76 FYGASALIIPVLL

-219 SELPDWGLYL
+219 SELSDWGLYL

-246 YSPGNLVMVLVWLLI
+246 YSTGNLVMVLVWLLI

-312 MLFDNILLN
+312 MLFDNILPN

-374 GMVSRVPDAD
+374 GMVSRVPSAD
-384 QIQQV
+384 RV
-389 EVRFTSPWVNYE
+389 EEVELHLYGQNVYFER
-401 QVWGNTS
+401 
-408 YPLNS
+408 LNS
-413 IHAELSSPEAID
+413 NVGTNEVVATLSSPEAID
-425 LVLQLHRAAVEEGE
+425 LVLQLHQAAVEEGE
-439 DYQGLRGNAMEI
+439 DYQGLRGNHMKIE
-451 TYTLSPFDSEMSRRY
+451 YTLSPFDSSMSRDY

-476 RQLLCLP
+476 RQLICLP

-511 YSVDI
+511 NSVDI
-516 PAADFERLLEAI
+516 PAEDFERLLEAI
-528 RTDLLNVTPES
+528 RTDLLAVTPEN
-539 YENEQLDPVV
+539 YGNGQLDPVV
-549 GYLDWDFQNLVY
+549 GYLDWNLKNMVY
-561 KDEGVFVAGDGSPV
+561 RDEGAFIIGDGIQA
-575 EGFLDSSMVLRASY
+575 EGFGNSSMVLRASY
-589 QNTLAIVEE
+589 QNTLAIIEE

-615 ISESEYQELNN
+615 ISEPDYEELRN
-626 INLIRTLGDGYF
+626 IGLLAPLGGYYF
-638 EFGRNVRDL
+638 EFGRNVRAL

-676 DSESPSCV
+676 TSESPSCM

-693 EAGNFCRQMYIENST
+693 EAGNFCRRMYIENST

-730 DFIRSQQEQEP
+730 DFIRSQPEEEP
-741 AQNGT
+741 VQSGT

-788 EHNLDWFTGKTSAQ
+788 EHSLDWFTGKTNAQ

>member
-76 FYGASALIVPVLL
+76 FYGASALIIPVLL

-219 SELPDWGLYL
+219 SELSDWGLYL

-236 RCMLPNNSWN
+236 RCMLPNNFWN
-246 YSPGNLVMVLVWLLI
+246 YSTGNLVMVLVWLLI

-312 MLFDNILLN
+312 MLFDNILPN

-374 GMVSRVPDAD
+374 GMVSRVPSAD
-384 QIQQV
+384 RV
-389 EVRFTSPWVNYE
+389 EEVELHLYGQNVYFER
-401 QVWGNTS
+401 
-408 YPLNS
+408 LNS
-413 IHAELSSPEAID
+413 NVGTNEVVATLSSPEAID
-425 LVLQLHRAAVEEGE
+425 LVLQLHQAAVEEGE
-439 DYQGLRGNAMEI
+439 DYQGLRGNHMKIE
-451 TYTLSPFDSEMSRRY
+451 YTLSPFDSSMSRDY

-483 EVVEQ
+483 EVAEQ
-488 IYPPFTYQANYL
+488 IYPPFTYQVNYL

-511 YSVDI
+511 NSVDI
-516 PAADFERLLEAI
+516 PAEDFERLLEAI
-528 RTDLLNVTPES
+528 RTDLLAVTPEN
-539 YENEQLDPVV
+539 YGNEQLDPVV
-549 GYLDWDFQNLVY
+549 GYLDWNLKNMVY
-561 KDEGVFVAGDGSPV
+561 RDEGAFIIGDGIQA
-575 EGFLDSSMVLRASY
+575 EGFGNSSMVLRASY
-589 QNTLAIVEE
+589 QNTLSIIEE

-615 ISESEYQELNN
+615 ISEPDYEELRN
-626 INLIRTLGDGYF
+626 IGLLAPLGGYYF

-693 EAGNFCRQMYIENST
+693 EAGNFCRRMYIENST

-730 DFIRSQQEQEP
+730 DFIRSQPERPDWAEQVEYM
-741 AQNGT
+741 
-746 GDYIGTYLVDAD
+746 GDYV
-758 GRPLDENETPAMPPV
+758 LDEKDLQLEENEMPATPAI
-773 LSEIENG
+773 LNLENG
-780 VSVAEYAR
+780 ISVAEYAR
-788 EHNLDWFTGKTSAQ
+788 EHNLDWFTGKTNAQ

>member
-16 RLFDRTFARL
+16 RLFDRTFARF
-26 LAATLRQN
+26 LATTLRQN

-139 TVVHLAFYTGRLTAG
+139 TIVHLAFYTGRLTAG

-312 MLFDNILLN
+312 MLFDNILPN

-374 GMVSRVPDAD
+374 GMVSRVPSAD
-384 QIQQV
+384 RV
-389 EVRFTSPWVNYE
+389 EEVELHLYGQNVYFER
-401 QVWGNTS
+401 
-408 YPLNS
+408 LNS
-413 IHAELSSPEAID
+413 NVGTNEVVATLSSPEAID
-425 LVLQLHRAAVEEGE
+425 LVLQLHQAAVEEGE
-439 DYQGLRGNAMEI
+439 DYQGLRGNHMKIE
-451 TYTLSPFDSEMSRRY
+451 YTLSPFDSSMSRDY

-483 EVVEQ
+483 EVADQ
-488 IYPPFTYQANYL
+488 IYPLFTYQANYL

-561 KDEGVFVAGDGSPV
+561 KDERVFVAGDGSPV

-730 DFIRSQQEQEP
+730 DFIRLQPEEEP

-746 GDYIGTYLVDAD
+746 GDYIGTLVLDVD

>member
-16 RLFDRTFARL
+16 RLFDRTFVRL

-34 GLTMGIYGVCL
+34 ALTMGIYGVCL

-246 YSPGNLVMVLVWLLI
+246 YSTGNLVMVLVWLLI

-374 GMVSRVPDAD
+374 GMVSRVPSAD
-384 QIQQV
+384 RV
-389 EVRFTSPWVNYE
+389 EEVELHLYGQNVYFER
-401 QVWGNTS
+401 
-408 YPLNS
+408 LNS
-413 IHAELSSPEAID
+413 NVGTNEVVATLSSPEAID
-425 LVLQLHRAAVEEGE
+425 LVLQLHQAAVEEGE
-439 DYQGLRGNAMEI
+439 DYQGLRGNHMKIE
-451 TYTLSPFDSEMSRRY
+451 YTLSPFDSSMSRDY

-483 EVVEQ
+483 ELAEQ

-511 YSVDI
+511 NSVDI
-516 PAADFERLLEAI
+516 PAEDFERLLEAI
-528 RTDLLNVTPES
+528 RTDLLAVTPEN
-539 YENEQLDPVV
+539 YGNEQLDPVV
-549 GYLDWDFQNLVY
+549 GYLDWNLKNMVY
-561 KDEGVFVAGDGSPV
+561 RDEGAFIIGDGIQA
-575 EGFLDSSMVLRASY
+575 EGFGNSSMVLRASY
-589 QNTLAIVEE
+589 QNTLSIIEE

-615 ISESEYQELNN
+615 ISEPDYEELRN
-626 INLIRTLGDGYF
+626 IGLLAPLGGYYF

-730 DFIRSQQEQEP
+730 DFIRSQPERPDWAEQVEYM
-741 AQNGT
+741 
-746 GDYIGTYLVDAD
+746 GDYV
-758 GRPLDENETPAMPPV
+758 LDEKDLQLEENEMPATPAI
-773 LSEIENG
+773 LNLENG
-780 VSVAEYAR
+780 ISVAEYAR
-788 EHNLDWFTGKTSAQ
+788 EHNLDWFTGKTNAQ

-821 WMLVE
+821 WMLVK

>member
-246 YSPGNLVMVLVWLLI
+246 YSTGNLVMVLVWLLI
-261 ALAAIPLTLRLY
+261 AMAAIPLTLRLY

-328 GGPIGFLI
+328 GGPIGFLV

-374 GMVSRVPDAD
+374 GMVSRVPSAD
-384 QIQQV
+384 RV
-389 EVRFTSPWVNYE
+389 EEVELHLYGQNVYFER
-401 QVWGNTS
+401 
-408 YPLNS
+408 LNS
-413 IHAELSSPEAID
+413 NVGTNEVVATLSSPEAID
-425 LVLQLHRAAVEEGE
+425 LVLQLHQAAVEEGE
-439 DYQGLRGNAMEI
+439 DYQGLRGNHMKIE
-451 TYTLSPFDSEMSRRY
+451 YTLSPFDSSMSRDY

-483 EVVEQ
+483 ELAEQ

-511 YSVDI
+511 NSVDI
-516 PAADFERLLEAI
+516 PAEDFERLLEAI
-528 RTDLLNVTPES
+528 RTDLLAVTPEN
-539 YENEQLDPVV
+539 YGNEQLDPVV
-549 GYLDWDFQNLVY
+549 GYLDWNLKNMVY
-561 KDEGVFVAGDGSPV
+561 RDEGAFIIGDGIQA
-575 EGFLDSSMVLRASY
+575 EGFGNSSMVLRASY
-589 QNTLAIVEE
+589 QNTLSIIEE

-615 ISESEYQELNN
+615 IFEPDYEELRN
-626 INLIRTLGDGYF
+626 IGLLAPLGGYYF

>member
-45 ILVTVCPAFLEAKN
+45 ILVTICPAFLEAKN

-167 AALHVIVFTF
+167 AALHMIVFTF

-219 SELPDWGLYL
+219 SELSDWGLYL

-246 YSPGNLVMVLVWLLI
+246 YSTGNLVMVLVWLLI

-312 MLFDNILLN
+312 MLFDNILPN

-374 GMVSRVPDAD
+374 GMVSRVPSAD
-384 QIQQV
+384 RV
-389 EVRFTSPWVNYE
+389 EEVELHLYGQNVYFER
-401 QVWGNTS
+401 
-408 YPLNS
+408 LNS
-413 IHAELSSPEAID
+413 NVGTNEVVATLSSPEAID
-425 LVLQLHRAAVEEGE
+425 LVLQLHQAAVEEGE
-439 DYQGLRGNAMEI
+439 DYQGLRGNHMKIE
-451 TYTLSPFDSEMSRRY
+451 YTLSPFDSSMSRDY

-511 YSVDI
+511 NSVDI
-516 PAADFERLLEAI
+516 PAEDFERLLEAI
-528 RTDLLNVTPES
+528 RTDLLAVTPEN
-539 YENEQLDPVV
+539 YGNEQLDPVV
-549 GYLDWDFQNLVY
+549 GYLDWNLKNMVY
-561 KDEGVFVAGDGSPV
+561 RDEGAFIIGDGIQA
-575 EGFLDSSMVLRASY
+575 EGFGNSSMVLRASY
-589 QNTLAIVEE
+589 QNTLSIIEE

-615 ISESEYQELNN
+615 ISEPDYEELRN
-626 INLIRTLGDGYF
+626 IGLLAPLGGYYF

-730 DFIRSQQEQEP
+730 DFIRSQPERPDWAEQVEYM
-741 AQNGT
+741 
-746 GDYIGTYLVDAD
+746 GDYV
-758 GRPLDENETPAMPPV
+758 LDEKDLQLEENEMPATPAI
-773 LSEIENG
+773 LNLENG
-780 VSVAEYAR
+780 ISVAEYAR
-788 EHNLDWFTGKTSAQ
+788 EHNLDWFTGKTNAQ

>member
-34 GLTMGIYGVCL
+34 ALTMGIYGVCL

-154 QIVSSGVIDLLVW
+154 QIVSSGVIDFLVW

-219 SELPDWGLYL
+219 SELSDWGLYL

-246 YSPGNLVMVLVWLLI
+246 YSTSNLVMVLVWLLI

-312 MLFDNILLN
+312 MLFDNILPN

-374 GMVSRVPDAD
+374 GMVSRVPSAD
-384 QIQQV
+384 RV
-389 EVRFTSPWVNYE
+389 EEVELHLYGQNVYFER
-401 QVWGNTS
+401 
-408 YPLNS
+408 LNS
-413 IHAELSSPEAID
+413 NVGTNEVVATLSSPEAID
-425 LVLQLHRAAVEEGE
+425 LVLQLHQAAVEEGE
-439 DYQGLRGNAMEI
+439 DYQGLRGNHMKIE
-451 TYTLSPFDSEMSRRY
+451 YTLSPFDSSMSRDY

-488 IYPPFTYQANYL
+488 IYPPFTYQVNYL

-511 YSVDI
+511 NSVDI
-516 PAADFERLLEAI
+516 PAEDFERLLEAI
-528 RTDLLNVTPES
+528 RTDLLAVTPEN
-539 YENEQLDPVV
+539 YGNEQLDPVV
-549 GYLDWDFQNLVY
+549 GYLDWNLKNMVY
-561 KDEGVFVAGDGSPV
+561 RDEGAFIIGDGIQA
-575 EGFLDSSMVLRASY
+575 EGFGNSSMVLRASY
-589 QNTLAIVEE
+589 QNTLSIIEE

-615 ISESEYQELNN
+615 ISEPDYEELRN
-626 INLIRTLGDGYF
+626 IGLLAPLGGYYF

-676 DSESPSCV
+676 DSESPSCM

-693 EAGNFCRQMYIENST
+693 EAGNFCRRMYIENST

-730 DFIRSQQEQEP
+730 DFIRSQPERPDWAEQVEYM
-741 AQNGT
+741 
-746 GDYIGTYLVDAD
+746 GDYV
-758 GRPLDENETPAMPPV
+758 LDEKDLQLEENEMPATPAI
-773 LSEIENG
+773 LNLENG
-780 VSVAEYAR
+780 ISVAEYAR
-788 EHNLDWFTGKTSAQ
+788 EHNLDWFTGKTNAQ

-821 WMLVE
+821 WMLVD

>member
-219 SELPDWGLYL
+219 SELSDWGLYL

-246 YSPGNLVMVLVWLLI
+246 YSTSNLVMVLVWLLI

-328 GGPIGFLI
+328 GGPIGFLV

-350 SGKYILATVALCLSC
+350 SGKYILATVVLCLSC

-374 GMVSRVPDAD
+374 GMVSRVPSAD
-384 QIQQV
+384 RV
-389 EVRFTSPWVNYE
+389 EEVELHLYGQNVYFER
-401 QVWGNTS
+401 
-408 YPLNS
+408 LNS
-413 IHAELSSPEAID
+413 NVGTNEVVATLSSPEAID
-425 LVLQLHRAAVEEGE
+425 LVLQLHQAAVEEGE
-439 DYQGLRGNAMEI
+439 DYQGLRGNHMKIE
-451 TYTLSPFDSEMSRRY
+451 YTLSPFDSSMSRDY

-483 EVVEQ
+483 ELAEQ
-488 IYPPFTYQANYL
+488 IYPPFTYQVNYL

-511 YSVDI
+511 NSVDI
-516 PAADFERLLEAI
+516 PAEDFERLLEAI
-528 RTDLLNVTPES
+528 RTDLLAVTPEN
-539 YENEQLDPVV
+539 YGNEQLNPVV
-549 GYLDWDFQNLVY
+549 GYLDWNLKNMVY
-561 KDEGVFVAGDGSPV
+561 RDEGAFIIGDGIQA
-575 EGFLDSSMVLRASY
+575 EGFGNSSMVLRASY
-589 QNTLAIVEE
+589 QNTLAIIEE

-615 ISESEYQELNN
+615 ISEPDYEELRN
-626 INLIRTLGDGYF
+626 IGLLAPLGGYYF

-730 DFIRSQQEQEP
+730 DFIRSQPEEEP
-741 AQNGT
+741 DQNGI
-746 GDYIGTYLVDAD
+746 GNYMGTYVVDAKSLE
-758 GRPLDENETPAMPPV
+758 PDENRTPTIPAI
-773 LSEIENG
+773 LNLENG

-788 EHNLDWFTGKTSAQ
+788 EHNLDWFTGKTSSQ
-802 LEAMEY
+802 LEAMER
-808 TVMLDSTGHAVLY
+808 TVIVDSTGHAVLY

>member
-76 FYGASALIVPVLL
+76 FYGASALIAPVLL

-167 AALHVIVFTF
+167 AALHMIVFTF

-246 YSPGNLVMVLVWLLI
+246 YSTGNLVMVLVWLLI

-312 MLFDNILLN
+312 MLFDNILPN

-336 VEGITGKGFQNLRR
+336 VEGVTGKGFQNLRR

-374 GMVSRVPDAD
+374 GMVSRVPSAD
-384 QIQQV
+384 RV
-389 EVRFTSPWVNYE
+389 EEVELHLYGQNVYFER
-401 QVWGNTS
+401 
-408 YPLNS
+408 LNS
-413 IHAELSSPEAID
+413 NVGTNEVVATLSSPEAID
-425 LVLQLHRAAVEEGE
+425 LVLQLHQAAVEEGE
-439 DYQGLRGNAMEI
+439 DYQGLRGNHMKIE
-451 TYTLSPFDSEMSRRY
+451 YTLSPFDSSMSRDY

-483 EVVEQ
+483 ELAEQ

-615 ISESEYQELNN
+615 ISEPEYQDLNN

-638 EFGRNVRDL
+638 DFGRNVRDL
-647 DFDSNDYLPY
+647 DFDRTDNSIY

-693 EAGNFCRQMYIENST
+693 EAGNFCRRMYIENST

-730 DFIRSQQEQEP
+730 DFIRSQPEEEP
-741 AQNGT
+741 VQSGT

>member
-76 FYGASALIVPVLL
+76 FYGASALVVPVLL

-196 AVNGALAA
+196 AVSGALAA

-246 YSPGNLVMVLVWLLI
+246 YSTGNLVMVLVWLLI

-312 MLFDNILLN
+312 MLFDNILPN

-374 GMVSRVPDAD
+374 GMVSRVPSAD
-384 QIQQV
+384 RV
-389 EVRFTSPWVNYE
+389 EEVELHLYGQNVYFER
-401 QVWGNTS
+401 
-408 YPLNS
+408 LNS
-413 IHAELSSPEAID
+413 NVGTNEVVATLSSPEAID
-425 LVLQLHRAAVEEGE
+425 LVLQLHQAAVEEGE
-439 DYQGLRGNAMEI
+439 DYQGLRGNHMKIE
-451 TYTLSPFDSEMSRRY
+451 YTLSPFDSSMSRDY

-615 ISESEYQELNN
+615 ISEPEYQDLNN

-693 EAGNFCRQMYIENST
+693 EAGNFCRRMYIENST

-730 DFIRSQQEQEP
+730 DFIRSQPEEEP
-741 AQNGT
+741 DQNGI
-746 GDYIGTYLVDAD
+746 GNYMGTYVVDAKSLE
-758 GRPLDENETPAMPPV
+758 PDENRTPTIPAI
-773 LSEIENG
+773 LNLENG

-788 EHNLDWFTGKTSAQ
+788 EHNLDWFTGKTSSQ
-802 LEAMEY
+802 LEAMER
-808 TVMLDSTGHAVLY
+808 TVIVDSTGHAVLY
-821 WMLVE
+821 WMLVD

>member
-139 TVVHLAFYTGRLTAG
+139 TIVHLAFYTGRLTAG

-246 YSPGNLVMVLVWLLI
+246 YSTGNLVMVLVWLLI

-312 MLFDNILLN
+312 MLFDNILPN

-374 GMVSRVPDAD
+374 GMVSRVPSAD
-384 QIQQV
+384 RV
-389 EVRFTSPWVNYE
+389 EEVELHLYGQNVYFER
-401 QVWGNTS
+401 
-408 YPLNS
+408 LNS
-413 IHAELSSPEAID
+413 NVGTNEVVATLSSPEAID
-425 LVLQLHRAAVEEGE
+425 LVLQLHQAAVEEGE
-439 DYQGLRGNAMEI
+439 DYQGLRGNHMKIE
-451 TYTLSPFDSEMSRRY
+451 YTLSPFDSSMSRDY

-561 KDEGVFVAGDGSPV
+561 KDERVFVAGDGSPV

-647 DFDSNDYLPY
+647 DFDQTDNSIY

-676 DSESPSCV
+676 DSESPSCM

-693 EAGNFCRQMYIENST
+693 EAGNFCRRMYIENST

>member
-167 AALHVIVFTF
+167 AALHVIAFTF

-246 YSPGNLVMVLVWLLI
+246 YSTGNLVMVLVWLLI
-261 ALAAIPLTLRLY
+261 ALAAIPLILRLY

-280 AQQWGRQSAFSQ
+280 AQQWGRQSTFSQ

-312 MLFDNILLN
+312 MLFDNILPN

-328 GGPIGFLI
+328 GGPIGFLV

-374 GMVSRVPDAD
+374 GMVSRVPSAD
-384 QIQQV
+384 RV
-389 EVRFTSPWVNYE
+389 EEVELHLYGQNVYFER
-401 QVWGNTS
+401 
-408 YPLNS
+408 LNS
-413 IHAELSSPEAID
+413 NVGTNEVVATLSSPEAID
-425 LVLQLHRAAVEEGE
+425 LVLQLHQAAVEEGE
-439 DYQGLRGNAMEI
+439 DYQGLRGNHMKIE
-451 TYTLSPFDSEMSRRY
+451 YTLSPFDSSMSRDY

-488 IYPPFTYQANYL
+488 IYPPFTYQVNYL

-511 YSVDI
+511 NSVDI
-516 PAADFERLLEAI
+516 PAEDFERLLEAI
-528 RTDLLNVTPES
+528 RTDLLAVTPEN
-539 YENEQLDPVV
+539 YGNEQLDPVV
-549 GYLDWDFQNLVY
+549 GYLDWNLKNMVY
-561 KDEGVFVAGDGSPV
+561 RDEGAFIIGDGIQA
-575 EGFLDSSMVLRASY
+575 EGFGNSSMVLRASY
-589 QNTLAIVEE
+589 QNTLSIIEE

-615 ISESEYQELNN
+615 ISEPDYEELRN
-626 INLIRTLGDGYF
+626 IGLLAPLGGYYF

-730 DFIRSQQEQEP
+730 DFIRSQPERPDWAEQVEYM
-741 AQNGT
+741 G
-746 GDYIGTYLVDAD
+746 GYV
-758 GRPLDENETPAMPPV
+758 LDEKDLQLEENEMPATPAI
-773 LSEIENG
+773 LNLENG
-780 VSVAEYAR
+780 ISVAEYAR